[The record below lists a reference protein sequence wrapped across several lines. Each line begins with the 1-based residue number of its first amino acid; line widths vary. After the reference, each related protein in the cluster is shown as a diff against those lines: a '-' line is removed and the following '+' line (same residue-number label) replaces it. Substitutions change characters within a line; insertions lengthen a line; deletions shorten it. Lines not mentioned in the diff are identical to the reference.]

1 MERNKLNIEKF
12 FISLF
17 KQHKEMPKVWE
28 NALKEQGLAFDGEK
42 LVPINEECTEKEEL
56 IEFKGFVGVYEE
68 KSTGE
73 TFLGTPW
80 QDESN
85 SPRFMEYDRYGYRFL
100 GNAKIQITLP
110 KSVKFKNFNF
120 KIR

>member
-1 MERNKLNIEKF
+1 MERNKLDIEKF

-28 NALKEQGLAFDGEK
+28 KALKEQGLVFDGEK
-42 LVPINEECTEKEEL
+42 LVPINEKCTEEEL
-56 IEFKGFVGVYEE
+56 VTFKGFVGIYEE

-73 TFLGTPW
+73 TKIGIPW

-85 SPRFMEYDRYGYRFL
+85 SPRYVEYDRYGFRFL
-100 GNAKIQITLP
+100 GNAEVRITMP
-110 KSVKFKNFNF
+110 KSDRFKDFNF